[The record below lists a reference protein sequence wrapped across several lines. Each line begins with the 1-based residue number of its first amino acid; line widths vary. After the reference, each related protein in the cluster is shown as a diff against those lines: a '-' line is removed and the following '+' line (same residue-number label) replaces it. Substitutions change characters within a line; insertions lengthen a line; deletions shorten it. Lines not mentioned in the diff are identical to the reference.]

1 MGCSRYMALGSTCRA
16 ATPRT
21 ASAARA
27 NRTTANACNATW
39 RAHRLPANDEH
50 CTSTLLPFDARSI
63 CRDCTRARW
72 AAHATWRS
80 AARVGPPHHGQP
92 VPHEPT
98 ARRQTRATRRGYNEH
113 CTSRP
118 RSTLDRSAV
127 TAHER
132 DGLLTLHG
140 ARQHVSGRHT
150 TDSQCRTSQPH
161 DGKRVQRDVASAP
174 TASER
179 RALHQHAAPVRRSI
193 DLP

>member
-39 RAHRLPANDEH
+39 LRRALHLSP
-50 CTSTLLPFDARSI
+50 PFDARSI
-63 CRDCTRARW
+63 RRDCTRARW

-98 ARRQTRATRRGYNEH
+98 ARRQTRATRRGYDEH

>member
-1 MGCSRYMALGSTCRA
+1 MRLPTVRESVFVRVDEVQSLTD
-16 ATPRT
+16 RT
-21 ASAARA
+21 QPLPFTYGKRVQRDVASAPTVVCQ
-27 NRTTANACNATW
+27 RTT
-39 RAHRLPANDEH
+39 
-50 CTSTLLPFDARSI
+50 S
-63 CRDCTRARW
+63 
-72 AAHATWRS
+72 S
-80 AARVGPPHHGQP
+80 AS
-92 VPHEPT
+92 
-98 ARRQTRATRRGYNEH
+98 RR
-113 CTSRP
+113 